1 MTKLLNKFNK
11 AACIRIWFGYNRK
24 PNLTGI
30 WTDKI
35 LFSHMKNL
43 QLNELGL
50 AEQFLKVIRDSV
62 FCSIVPS
69 MWFSPHGPR
78 GLLEHQPLQPTPRHR
93 KEELHT
99 ALLLASFCPKFNDMA
114 TASGKRGGEM

>member
-1 MTKLLNKFNK
+1 
-11 AACIRIWFGYNRK
+11 
-24 PNLTGI
+24 
-30 WTDKI
+30 
-35 LFSHMKNL
+35 MKNL